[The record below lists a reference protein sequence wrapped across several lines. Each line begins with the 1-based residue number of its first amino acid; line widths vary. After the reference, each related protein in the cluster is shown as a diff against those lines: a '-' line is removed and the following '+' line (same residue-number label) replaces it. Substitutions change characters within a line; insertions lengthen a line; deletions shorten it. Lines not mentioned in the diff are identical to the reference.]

1 MMNDGLIMSMLQ
13 ANIDTAI
20 SKANEETVK
29 TLEEGITRTNGKD
42 DYCVGLRNGMRFAI
56 YCITGIDPE
65 FEQTH
70 SKEAKI

>member
-1 MMNDGLIMSMLQ
+1 MNNGLIMNMLQ

-29 TLEEGITRTNGKD
+29 TLEEAIIRTNGKD
-42 DYCVGLRNGMRFAI
+42 NYCVGLRNGMRFAI
-56 YCITGIDPE
+56 YCITGIEPE

-70 SKEAKI
+70 SEEAKI

>member
-1 MMNDGLIMSMLQ
+1 MNDALIMSMLQ

-20 SKANEETVK
+20 SKANTETVK
-29 TLEEGITRTNGKD
+29 TLEEAITRSNGKD

-56 YCITGIDPE
+56 YCITGIEPE

-70 SKEAKI
+70 SEK

>member
-1 MMNDGLIMSMLQ
+1 MNDGLIMNMLQ

-20 SKANEETVK
+20 NEANRETVK
-29 TLEEGITRTNGKD
+29 TLTEAITRSNGND

-56 YCITGIDPE
+56 YCITGVDPE

-70 SKEAKI
+70 SKE

>member
-1 MMNDGLIMSMLQ
+1 MNDGLIMNMSQ

-20 SKANEETVK
+20 SKANEETVE
-29 TLEEGITRTNGKD
+29 TLEEAITRTNGKD

-70 SKEAKI
+70 SEK

>member
-1 MMNDGLIMSMLQ
+1 MNDALIMNMLQ
-13 ANIDTAI
+13 GNIDTAI

-70 SKEAKI
+70 SEK

>member
-1 MMNDGLIMSMLQ
+1 MNDGLIMNMSQ

-20 SKANEETVK
+20 SKANEETVE
-29 TLEEGITRTNGKD
+29 TLEEAITCTNGKD

-56 YCITGIDPE
+56 YCITGIDTE

-70 SKEAKI
+70 SEK

>member
-1 MMNDGLIMSMLQ
+1 MNDGLIMSMLQ

-29 TLEEGITRTNGKD
+29 TLKEAITRTNGKD
-42 DYCVGLRNGMRFAI
+42 NYYVGLRNGMRFAI

-70 SKEAKI
+70 SEK

>member
-1 MMNDGLIMSMLQ
+1 MNNELIMNMLQ

-20 SKANEETVK
+20 NKANTETVK
-29 TLEEGITRTNGKD
+29 TLEEAITRSNGKD

-70 SKEAKI
+70 SEK